1 MATLHIVDADVHD
14 SRPYYLVV
22 ENERG
27 IDRHAINLVVEGTFS
42 GALPNFVFFFVV
54 FFSMYFCVVSLSHLI
69 SYLPFVFTI
78 FPCLK
83 PFPTPINHSDEIKSN
98 RFYLVPIRNSQIP

>member
-54 FFSMYFCVVSLSHLI
+54 FFFNVFLCCVPVTFHIYHLCSPYF
-69 SYLPFVFTI
+69 
-78 FPCLK
+78 
-83 PFPTPINHSDEIKSN
+83 
-98 RFYLVPIRNSQIP
+98 LV